1 MKYHLFDW
9 VNEMNGRGIKKTTV
23 CLKEKTEVQQM
34 QKNAILYQWT
44 NKIQEQA
51 LPKKDNS
58 MQQQKETKLLKT
70 MTNG

>member
-34 QKNAILYQWT
+34 QKKCNS
-44 NKIQEQA
+44 
-51 LPKKDNS
+51 LPMDK
-58 MQQQKETKLLKT
+58 
-70 MTNG
+70 